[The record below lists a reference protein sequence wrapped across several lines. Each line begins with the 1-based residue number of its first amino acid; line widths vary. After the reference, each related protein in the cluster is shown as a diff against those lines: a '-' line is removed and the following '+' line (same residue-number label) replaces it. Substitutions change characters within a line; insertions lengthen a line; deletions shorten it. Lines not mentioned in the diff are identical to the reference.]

1 MISSDIQKKVVQL
14 QEYMDKLSE
23 YAAFSTDE
31 VLMDEQK
38 RLAMERLFLLMVD
51 EAVDINAAVAYQ
63 LGGRIAESYKSSFHE
78 LVPLHLLAPGFAEKI
93 AESAKIR
100 NQLTHDYETLQKRE
114 AIENMKKFYEL
125 YKEYVRVL
133 IEKLFVAND
142 KESKHP

>member
-1 MISSDIQKKVVQL
+1 MGKSSSMISSDIQKKVVQL

-63 LGGRIAESYKSSFHE
+63 LGGRIPETQKSTFSE
-78 LVPLHLLAPGFAEKI
+78 LVPLNILETDFAEKI
-93 AESAKIR
+93 AGSVKIR
-100 NQLTHDYETLQKRE
+100 NQ
-114 AIENMKKFYEL
+114 
-125 YKEYVRVL
+125 
-133 IEKLFVAND
+133 
-142 KESKHP
+142 

>member
-38 RLAMERLFLLMVD
+38 RLAMERLFLLMVN

>member
-31 VLMDEQK
+31 ALMDEQK

-63 LGGRIAESYKSSFHE
+63 LGGRIAASYKSSFHE

>member
-100 NQLTHDYETLQKRE
+100 NQLTHDYEKLQKRE

>member
-100 NQLTHDYETLQKRE
+100 NQLTHDYEKLQKRE
-114 AIENMKKFYEL
+114 AIENMKKFHGL

-133 IEKLFVAND
+133 VEKLFIAKE
-142 KESKHP
+142 KESKYP

>member
-100 NQLTHDYETLQKRE
+100 NQLTHDYEKLQKRE
-114 AIENMKKFYEL
+114 AIENMKKFHEL

-133 IEKLFVAND
+133 VEKLFIAKE
-142 KESKHP
+142 KESKYP